1 MNVMCRNLKPA
12 VPMGSSL
19 RVISGANFETK
30 TESQYIRGLS
40 QNVRLSCS
48 EWKTMNWLL
57 HDRRL

>member
-48 EWKTMNWLL
+48 EWKE
-57 HDRRL
+57 